1 LAKSYQLIG
10 EYTLRCVLIF
20 RSDRAWFH
28 VVCWPSPL
36 GLALDRK
43 IMFPR
48 DVVGRGKACGKFRIR
63 RSIIVTLLR
72 RSELHDALTLDA
84 KEFLQL
90 RIAIKSSILK

>member
-1 LAKSYQLIG
+1 
-10 EYTLRCVLIF
+10 
-20 RSDRAWFH
+20 
-28 VVCWPSPL
+28 
-36 GLALDRK
+36 
-43 IMFPR
+43 MFPR
-48 DVVGRGKACGKFRIR
+48 NVVGRGKACGKFRIR